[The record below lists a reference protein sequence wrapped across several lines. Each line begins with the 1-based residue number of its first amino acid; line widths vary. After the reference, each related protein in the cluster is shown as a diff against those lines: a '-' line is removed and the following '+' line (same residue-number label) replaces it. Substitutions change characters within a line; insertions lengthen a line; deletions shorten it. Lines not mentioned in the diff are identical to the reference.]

1 MPSAVPIVRTV
12 AALRRRVSAWRREGI
27 TAAVVPTM
35 GALHEGHLDLV
46 RAGLKKADR
55 CVVTIFVNPKQF
67 GPTEDLSRYPR
78 DERGDA
84 GKLARAGAHLIFAP
98 GPKEM
103 YPEGFCTR
111 VSMDGPAK
119 AGLEDRF
126 RPHFFDG
133 VATVVAKLL
142 IQAQCD
148 FATFGEKDW
157 QQLKVVTRLA
167 RDLDIPTRIVPV
179 RTRREKDGLA
189 MSSRNAY
196 LSAEERARAP
206 ALHAALKV
214 AAEAIAEGGRIGPA
228 TARAADKVAKAGFAV
243 DYLEA
248 RHAETLAPEPRA
260 GEPLRLLAAARLG
273 TTRLID
279 NMAVPRK

>member
-1 MPSAVPIVRTV
+1 
-12 AALRRRVSAWRREGI
+12 
-27 TAAVVPTM
+27 
-35 GALHEGHLDLV
+35 HEGHLDLV

-84 GKLARAGAHLIFAP
+84 EKLARAGAHLVFAP
-98 GPKEM
+98 APEEM
-103 YPEGFCTR
+103 YGQGFATS
-111 VSMDGPAK
+111 VSPGGPAK

-133 VATVVAKLL
+133 VATVVTKLL
-142 IQAQCD
+142 NQAQCD
-148 FATFGEKDW
+148 FAMFGEKDF
-157 QQLKVVTRLA
+157 QQLKVVTQLV

-196 LSAEERARAP
+196 LSPEERAKAP
-206 ALHAALKV
+206 ALHAALKGV
-214 AAEAIAEGGRIGPA
+214 AEAISAGGKIGPA
-228 TARAADKVAKAGFAV
+228 LIKARESLAKVGFAV

-248 RHAETLAPEPRA
+248 RHAETLAPAPKSHEPI
-260 GEPLRLLAAARLG
+260 RLLVAARLG
-273 TTRLID
+273 ATRLID
-279 NMAVPRK
+279 NVAVRRK